1 MIYSYLLFLWYVRL
15 DRTGVLLRT
24 GIIEIPGHV
33 FRKTRATFFSLW
45 RENFFLPEP
54 KRKFSRATFLG
65 THNRKILVPKE
76 YRAATYC
83 SENFFCDKE
92 ELSGSGL

>member
-1 MIYSYLLFLWYVRL
+1 MIVSFILNCILTLP
-15 DRTGVLLRT
+15 LLRT

-45 RENFFLPEP
+45 RENYFLPEP

-65 THNRKILVPKE
+65 THNRKILEPKE
-76 YRAATYC
+76 YR
-83 SENFFCDKE
+83 
-92 ELSGSGL
+92 GSHLLFREFLLR